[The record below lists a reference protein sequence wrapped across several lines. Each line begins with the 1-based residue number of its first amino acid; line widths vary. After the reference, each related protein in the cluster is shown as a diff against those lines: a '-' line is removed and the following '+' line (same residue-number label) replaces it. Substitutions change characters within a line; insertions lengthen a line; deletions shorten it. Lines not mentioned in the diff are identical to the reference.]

1 VPVKDAD
8 LYPPISSELINLHRV
23 LSESDVRLAMAR
35 AYLNKPA
42 TAAID
47 RNVIQERDDAVREKD
62 RLHKELRQLRGGKT
76 GSCRI
81 FHEGDSLSKIA
92 IRRAP
97 IHNRMMETF
106 GEFEYLQQHHY
117 PNHPFPEPQPPGSA
131 ICTPGMYAQ
140 AMRDVYFLYCLN
152 YKRDLM
158 DFIEERNWKG
168 CTMTGR
174 GRRILVDNGV
184 FEGETLWDYTFSM
197 HGMHDALTRADDIL
211 ADARA
216 ELEYVQDEELLPP
229 EGRPETNRTPTPPGS
244 DTNSKSCGESSPT
257 GNAKEA
263 KPTDQWGE
271 KPTKSKVIIINPS
284 EERTSEETPA
294 KTISKFMEHHN
305 LKQRIQQ
312 LELQLKR
319 GKIGGWTR
327 TDIDGGLSWSLYTRG
342 DILGTQIAYMKGVV
356 QNLEKIV
363 KANGNLPP
371 WPHMIPPAGTSKD
384 SPKPGEK
391 PAMPKFKPPKT
402 SVFDPSAIGSSAN
415 TAPEN
420 GAT

>member
-1 VPVKDAD
+1 
-8 LYPPISSELINLHRV
+8 
-23 LSESDVRLAMAR
+23 
-35 AYLNKPA
+35 
-42 TAAID
+42 
-47 RNVIQERDDAVREKD
+47 
-62 RLHKELRQLRGGKT
+62 
-76 GSCRI
+76 
-81 FHEGDSLSKIA
+81 
-92 IRRAP
+92 
-97 IHNRMMETF
+97 
-106 GEFEYLQQHHY
+106 
-117 PNHPFPEPQPPGSA
+117 
-131 ICTPGMYAQ
+131 
-140 AMRDVYFLYCLN
+140 
-152 YKRDLM
+152 
-158 DFIEERNWKG
+158 
-168 CTMTGR
+168 
-174 GRRILVDNGV
+174 
-184 FEGETLWDYTFSM
+184 
-197 HGMHDALTRADDIL
+197 
-211 ADARA
+211 
-216 ELEYVQDEELLPP
+216 
-229 EGRPETNRTPTPPGS
+229 
-244 DTNSKSCGESSPT
+244 
-257 GNAKEA
+257 
-263 KPTDQWGE
+263 
-271 KPTKSKVIIINPS
+271 
-284 EERTSEETPA
+284 
-294 KTISKFMEHHN
+294 MEHHN